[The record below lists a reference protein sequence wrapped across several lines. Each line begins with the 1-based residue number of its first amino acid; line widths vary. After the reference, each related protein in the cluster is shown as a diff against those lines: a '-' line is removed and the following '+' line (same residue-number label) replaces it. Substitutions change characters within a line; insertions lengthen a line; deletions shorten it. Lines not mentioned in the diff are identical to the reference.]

1 MLLIYCIQ
9 TRRIPTHAS
18 AYQIFQILIQY
29 LADTDLTNTA
39 LHTLS
44 FDITTNNNTNNNISS
59 KENKYNIYYT
69 ISLLHPLI
77 SSNNT
82 IIQYNCLWRVSEA
95 AYKQIQIYAQI
106 TRKLLQHTD
115 NTTTTTTNTTT
126 NNTNNNTNSSSN
138 SDSVFHEIFMKKKSF
153 FNQYDIY
160 YHIPITIPSF
170 QTFPSTLISNNTHV
184 TLSTL
189 NREIYDLLK
198 YALPIGDRVECLS
211 VHWLISSTHTQTHKN
226 TILSLSPTQLE
237 HSSHKY
243 PTTSSTTTTGSGVVG
258 VGGESE
264 CQLSFV
270 VGLVLNGD
278 KSMRKVERGPPPL
291 SDNST
296 INITGTSNTAL
307 MSEFKRFWG
316 PKCELRRFKDG
327 AIVEALI
334 WDDQAASGGGHNS
347 EGRVQY
353 SKGEVITENIIR
365 YILGHHLP
373 IYCGAQGEVLSSV
386 GCRLDQLL
394 PGEATHSHFHSLAD
408 YSGDNQ
414 VEIKL
419 DPRIES
425 FNYTAS
431 CQTII
436 AHIDSLR
443 KILTS
448 DIKNIPLNIDNLISL
463 DACTR
468 YTSYYP
474 ILPHPFLHK
483 STDDSP
489 LKRLLSGRDVSTL
502 IQPIVLHGTFGHSG
516 RCVYI
521 YRMLAI
527 MCYVC
532 T

>member
-9 TRRIPTHAS
+9 TRRIPTQAS
-18 AYQIFQILIQY
+18 AYQTFQILIQY

-44 FDITTNNNTNNNISS
+44 FDITTTYTSNNNSNTTGS

-77 SSNNT
+77 GSNNT

-95 AYKQIQIYAQI
+95 AYKQIQTYAQI

-115 NTTTTTTNTTT
+115 NTTTTTTNTT
-126 NNTNNNTNSSSN
+126 NNNNSNSSSN

-160 YHIPITIPSF
+160 YHIPLTIPSF

-198 YALPIGDRVECLS
+198 QALPTGDRVECLS
-211 VHWLISSTHTQTHKN
+211 VHWLIGSPHKDTHKHAS
-226 TILSLSPTQLE
+226 LPLSPTQLE

-243 PTTSSTTTTGSGVVG
+243 PTLSSSTRGSD
-258 VGGESE
+258 GGESE

-296 INITGTSNTAL
+296 MSITGASTTAIV
-307 MSEFKRFWG
+307 SEFKRFWG

-334 WDDQAASGGGHNS
+334 WDDQTAGDGGHNS
-347 EGRVQY
+347 EDKVQY

-365 YILGHHLP
+365 YILGYHLP
-373 IYCGAQGEVLSSV
+373 VYCGAQGEVLSSV

-394 PGEATHSHFHSLAD
+394 PGEPTHAYSHTNSLGD
-408 YSGDNQ
+408 YSGDKQ
-414 VEIKL
+414 VETEL
-419 DPRIES
+419 DPRIEA

-483 STDDSP
+483 STDDA

-516 RCVYI
+516 RYVCFY
-521 YRMLAI
+521 YYMLAI
-527 MCYVC
+527 MYMCI
-532 T
+532 